1 MATGATDFD
10 IATLRARRTNK
21 WHKFPDDVLPAWVAD
36 MDFGVA
42 PAISEA
48 LARLTRDQE
57 YGYAA
62 REGAL
67 AAAFTRRMQRRFD
80 WQTDPADAHPIGDLV
95 QASFSSV
102 MAFSDPGDAVL
113 LQLPSYPPF
122 MAAIKDT
129 GRRLIANPMRDSG
142 TRWVLDLAA
151 YEAAPDPRAR
161 VLIFCHP
168 QNPTGR
174 SYSRAELE
182 QVAAFAIRHDL
193 VVVSDEIH
201 ADIVYPGN
209 THIPLAS
216 LSPEIAAR
224 TITITSATKSF
235 NIPALRCAVM
245 HFGAPALKE
254 RFFARIHARLLGS
267 PGVTGV
273 DATIA
278 AWDDGQP
285 WLDAILVQLRA
296 NRDWLAQ
303 TLGAELPGVTMR
315 LPEATYLAWLD
326 CSALKLPCPAG
337 QFFLDRARVGLNFG
351 ETFGPQVLQLR
362 PPQLRN
368 PDAGAT
374 GNRRPHGRGGAP
386 DLGPL
391 KYMPP
396 ACHQWLDPLAK
407 LVHPLDEIVERQ
419 HDATHRRH
427 RRILVQQ
434 CGNAFIRTDQRA
446 MHRRHAVA

>member
-1 MATGATDFD
+1 MSAATDFD
-10 IATLRARRTNK
+10 VPFLRARRTNK
-21 WHKFPDDVLPAWVAD
+21 WHKFAPDVLPAWVAD

-42 PAISEA
+42 PAVAEA
-48 LARLTRDQE
+48 MARLARNQE

-67 AAAFTRRMQRRFD
+67 QAAFARRMRRRFGWEVD
-80 WQTDPADAHPIGDLV
+80 AECAHPIGDLV

-102 MAFSDPGDAVL
+102 MAFSEPGDAVL

-129 GRRLIANPMRDSG
+129 GRRLIANHMRDDG
-142 TRWVLDLAA
+142 TRWELDLDA
-151 YEAAPDPRAR
+151 YERAPDARAR

-174 SYSRAELE
+174 AFGRAELE

-193 VVVSDEIH
+193 IVVSDEIH

-245 HFGAPALKE
+245 HFGTPALKE
-254 RFFARIHARLLGS
+254 RFFARMPMRLLGS

-273 DATIA
+273 DATVA
-278 AWDDGQP
+278 AWDDGQA
-285 WLDAILVQLRA
+285 WLDEILGYLQG
-296 NRDWLAQ
+296 NRDWLAE
-303 TLGAELPGVTMR
+303 TLAREMPGVALR

-326 CSALKLPCPAG
+326 CSALKLSGPAG
-337 QFFLDRARVGLNFG
+337 QFFLDRARVGLNAG
-351 ETFGPQVLQLR
+351 ETFGERYAAFARLNFATPRPVLQ
-362 PPQLRN
+362 
-368 PDAGAT
+368 
-374 GNRRPHGRGGAP
+374 
-386 DLGPL
+386 
-391 KYMPP
+391 
-396 ACHQWLDPLAK
+396 
-407 LVHPLDEIVERQ
+407 EIVGRMAE
-419 HDATHRRH
+419 
-427 RRILVQQ
+427 
-434 CGNAFIRTDQRA
+434 
-446 MHRRHAVA
+446 AVRGVNRG

>member
-1 MATGATDFD
+1 MATATTDFD
-10 IATLRARRTNK
+10 IAFLRSRRTNK

-42 PAISEA
+42 PPIAEA
-48 LARLTRDQE
+48 MARLARNQE

-67 AAAFTRRMQRRFD
+67 QAAFSRRMQDRFR
-80 WQTDPADAHPIGDLV
+80 WETDPANAHPIGDLV

-102 MAFSDPGDAVL
+102 MAFSEPGDAVL

-122 MAAIKDT
+122 MAAINDT
-129 GRRLIANPMRDSG
+129 GRRLIANPMRDNG

-174 SYSRAELE
+174 AFSRAELE
-182 QVAAFAIRHDL
+182 DVAAFAIRHDL
-193 VVVSDEIH
+193 IVVSDEIH

-245 HFGAPALKE
+245 YFGSAELKT
-254 RFFARIHARLLGS
+254 RFFARIPSRLLGS

-278 AWDDGQP
+278 AWDDGQA
-285 WLDAILVQLRA
+285 WLDEIMGQLKA

-303 TLGAELPGVTMR
+303 TIGAELPGVTMR
-315 LPEATYLAWLD
+315 QPDATYLAWLD
-326 CSALKLPCPAG
+326 CSALALPCPAG
-337 QFFLDRARVGLNFG
+337 QFFLDRARVGLNSGESFG
-351 ETFGPQVLQLR
+351 AQYANFARLNFASPAPVL
-362 PPQLRN
+362 
-368 PDAGAT
+368 
-374 GNRRPHGRGGAP
+374 HEVVGRMAE
-386 DLGPL
+386 
-391 KYMPP
+391 
-396 ACHQWLDPLAK
+396 A
-407 LVHPLDEIVERQ
+407 V
-419 HDATHRRH
+419 
-427 RRILVQQ
+427 RRI
-434 CGNAFIRTDQRA
+434 
-446 MHRRHAVA
+446 

>member
-1 MATGATDFD
+1 MSTGTTDFD
-10 IATLRARRTNK
+10 IAFLRSRRTNK

-42 PAISEA
+42 PPIAEA
-48 LARLTRDQE
+48 MARLARNQE

-67 AAAFTRRMQRRFD
+67 QAAFSRRMQGRFG
-80 WQTDPADAHPIGDLV
+80 WETDPTNAHPVGDLV

-102 MAFSDPGDAVL
+102 MAFSEPGDAVL

-122 MAAIKDT
+122 MSAINDT
-129 GRRLIANPMRDSG
+129 GRRLIANPMRDNG

-174 SYSRAELE
+174 AFSRAELE
-182 QVAAFAIRHDL
+182 DVAAFAIRHDL
-193 VVVSDEIH
+193 IVVSDEIH

-245 HFGAPALKE
+245 YFGSAELKT
-254 RFFARIHARLLGS
+254 RFFARIPSRLLGS

-278 AWDDGQP
+278 AWDDGQA
-285 WLDAILVQLRA
+285 WLDEIMGQLKA

-303 TLGAELPGVTMR
+303 TIGAELPGVTMR
-315 LPEATYLAWLD
+315 QPDATYLAWLD
-326 CSALKLPCPAG
+326 CSALALPCPAG
-337 QFFLDRARVGLNFG
+337 QFFLDRARVGLNSGESFG
-351 ETFGPQVLQLR
+351 AQYANFARLNFASPAPVL
-362 PPQLRN
+362 
-368 PDAGAT
+368 
-374 GNRRPHGRGGAP
+374 HEVVGRMAE
-386 DLGPL
+386 
-391 KYMPP
+391 
-396 ACHQWLDPLAK
+396 A
-407 LVHPLDEIVERQ
+407 V
-419 HDATHRRH
+419 
-427 RRILVQQ
+427 RRI
-434 CGNAFIRTDQRA
+434 
-446 MHRRHAVA
+446 

>member
-1 MATGATDFD
+1 MTASGATDFD

-21 WHKFPDDVLPAWVAD
+21 WHKFPADVLPAWVAD

-42 PAISEA
+42 PSIAA
-48 LARLTRDQE
+48 AMTRLTQDQE

-62 REGAL
+62 REGVL
-67 AAAFTRRMQRRFD
+67 AEAFVRRMERRFN
-80 WQTDPADAHPIGDLV
+80 WHTDPADTLAIGDLV

-102 MAFSDPGDAVL
+102 MAFSEPGDAVL

-122 MAAIKDT
+122 MRAIEDT
-129 GRRLIANPMRDSG
+129 GRRLVGNPMRDDG
-142 TRWVLDLAA
+142 GRWVLDFAA
-151 YEAAPDPRAR
+151 CDAAPYPRLR
-161 VLIFCHP
+161 MLIFCHP

-174 SYSRAELE
+174 AYSRAELE
-182 QVAAFAIRHDL
+182 TVADFAIRHDL

-216 LSPEIAAR
+216 LHPEIAAR

-254 RFFARIHARLLGS
+254 HFFSRVPARLLGS

-273 DATIA
+273 DATVA

-285 WLDAILVQLRA
+285 WLDEILAHLQA
-296 NRDWLAQ
+296 NRDWLAH
-303 TLGAELPGVTMR
+303 TLTAELPGVTMR

-326 CSALKLPCPAG
+326 CRALELPCSAG
-337 QFFLDRARVGLNFG
+337 QFFLDHAKVGLNFG
-351 ETFGPQVLQLR
+351 ETFGAQYAGFARLNFATPAPILR
-362 PPQLRN
+362 QIVTRMV
-368 PDAGAT
+368 DAV
-374 GNRRPHGRGGAP
+374 RGR
-386 DLGPL
+386 
-391 KYMPP
+391 
-396 ACHQWLDPLAK
+396 
-407 LVHPLDEIVERQ
+407 
-419 HDATHRRH
+419 
-427 RRILVQQ
+427 
-434 CGNAFIRTDQRA
+434 
-446 MHRRHAVA
+446 

>member
-1 MATGATDFD
+1 MATRATDFD

-42 PAISEA
+42 PAITEA
-48 LARLTRDQE
+48 LTRLARNQE

-67 AAAFTRRMQRRFD
+67 AAAFTRRMQRRFG

-102 MAFSDPGDAVL
+102 MAFSEPGDAVL

-122 MAAIKDT
+122 MAAINDT
-129 GRRLIANPMRDSG
+129 GRRLIANPMRDNG

-174 SYSRAELE
+174 AFSRAELDE
-182 QVAAFAIRHDL
+182 VAAFAIRHDL
-193 VVVSDEIH
+193 TVVSDEIH

-245 HFGAPALKE
+245 HFGAPALKA
-254 RFFARIHARLLGS
+254 RFFERIPARLLGS

-285 WLDAILVQLRA
+285 WLDEILAQLAGESRLAGADHRGRVAGRDDATARGNLSGLARLFRAEAAIHGRAVLPGSRPRRTEFRRDLWSAVRQLRTPEL
-296 NRDWLAQ
+296 RD
-303 TLGAELPGVTMR
+303 PGTG
-315 LPEATYLAWLD
+315 
-326 CSALKLPCPAG
+326 PAR
-337 QFFLDRARVGLNFG
+337 DRRS
-351 ETFGPQVLQLR
+351 
-362 PPQLRN
+362 
-368 PDAGAT
+368 
-374 GNRRPHGRGGAP
+374 HGGGGSP
-386 DLGPL
+386 DLGSARKQPNQFRPRL
-391 KYMPP
+391 
-396 ACHQWLDPLAK
+396 PLAADRT
-407 LVHPLDEIVERQ
+407 HPRFP
-419 HDATHRRH
+419 TS
-427 RRILVQQ
+427 
-434 CGNAFIRTDQRA
+434 TT
-446 MHRRHAVA
+446 

>member
-1 MATGATDFD
+1 MSSATDFD
-10 IATLRARRTNK
+10 VAFLRSRRTNK
-21 WHKFPDDVLPAWVAD
+21 WHKFADDVLPAWVAD

-42 PAISEA
+42 PPIAEA
-48 LARLTRDQE
+48 LARLARNQE

-67 AAAFTRRMQRRFD
+67 AAAFARRMQHRFG
-80 WQTDPADAHPIGDLV
+80 WTVDPADAHPIGDLV

-102 MAFSDPGDAVL
+102 MAFSEPGDAVL

-122 MAAIKDT
+122 MRAIEDT
-129 GRRLIANPMRDSG
+129 GRRLIANHMRDNG
-142 TRWVLDLAA
+142 TRWVLDLDA
-151 YEAAPDPRAR
+151 YEAAPDPRTR

-174 SYSRAELE
+174 AFTRTELE
-182 QVAAFAIRHDL
+182 QVAEFAIRHDL
-193 VVVSDEIH
+193 TVVSDEIH

-216 LSPEIAAR
+216 LSREIAAR

-235 NIPALRCAVM
+235 NIPSLRCAVM
-245 HFGAPALKE
+245 YFGAPALKE
-254 RFFARIHARLLGS
+254 QFFSRIPSRLLGS

-278 AWDDGQP
+278 AWDEGQP
-285 WLDAILVQLRA
+285 WLDEILVQLKS

-303 TLGAELPGVTMR
+303 TIGSELPGVMMR

-326 CSALKLPCPAG
+326 CSALTLPCPAG

-351 ETFGPQVLQLR
+351 ETFGAPYANFARLNFATPAPVLR
-362 PPQLRN
+362 EIIGRM
-368 PDAGAT
+368 AEAVRGAK
-374 GNRRPHGRGGAP
+374 A
-386 DLGPL
+386 
-391 KYMPP
+391 
-396 ACHQWLDPLAK
+396 A
-407 LVHPLDEIVERQ
+407 
-419 HDATHRRH
+419 
-427 RRILVQQ
+427 
-434 CGNAFIRTDQRA
+434 
-446 MHRRHAVA
+446 